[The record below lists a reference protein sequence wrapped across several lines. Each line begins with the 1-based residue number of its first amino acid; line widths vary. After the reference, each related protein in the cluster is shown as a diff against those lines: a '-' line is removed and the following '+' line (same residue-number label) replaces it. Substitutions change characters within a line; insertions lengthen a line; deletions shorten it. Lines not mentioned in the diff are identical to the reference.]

1 MNKFLIHGEKGSYEI
16 VVGLEIHAQVS
27 SNSKLF
33 SGSSTNFGSQ
43 PNENVSLVDA
53 AMPGMLPV
61 INKHCIEQAVKSGLG
76 LKAKINK
83 FSIFD
88 RKNYFYADLPQ
99 GYQIS
104 QYSDPIVGEGV
115 VELNM
120 PDGENIK
127 IGIERLHL
135 EQDAGKSLHDQHPG
149 KSYID
154 LNRSGVALM
163 EIVSKPDITSP
174 EEAGA
179 YIKKIRSI
187 LRFLGTCDGNMEQGS
202 LRCDVNVSVRKEG
215 EILGTRCEIKNLNSV
230 RFVMQAIQVEARR
243 QVEEI
248 ENGNSIVQQTRLFDS
263 VKGETRPM
271 RSKEDAHDYRYFPD
285 PDLMPLE
292 LTHDFIDRIHKSL
305 PSLPDDIREEL
316 VNDYGLSNYDASV
329 ISEEKEIAD
338 FFFAASKGQDGKLVS
353 NWLTTELFGL
363 LNKSNLSLKD
373 SPITPAQLGQL
384 VGFISDGTISGR
396 IAKDVFVE
404 MFNNGTDASIIIE
417 QKGLK
422 QNSNMKEIEKM
433 IEKIIDQNEDKVVE
447 YKNGKDKLFG
457 FFVGQVMKESG
468 GKANPKIVN
477 QILKEKL
484 N

>member
-1 MNKFLIHGEKGSYEI
+1 
-16 VVGLEIHAQVS
+16 
-27 SNSKLF
+27 
-33 SGSSTNFGSQ
+33 
-43 PNENVSLVDA
+43 
-53 AMPGMLPV
+53 
-61 INKHCIEQAVKSGLG
+61 
-76 LKAKINK
+76 
-83 FSIFD
+83 
-88 RKNYFYADLPQ
+88 
-99 GYQIS
+99 
-104 QYSDPIVGEGV
+104 
-115 VELNM
+115 
-120 PDGENIK
+120 
-127 IGIERLHL
+127 
-135 EQDAGKSLHDQHPG
+135 
-149 KSYID
+149 
-154 LNRSGVALM
+154 M

-353 NWLTTELFGL
+353 NWLTTELFGF

>member
-1 MNKFLIHGEKGSYEI
+1 
-16 VVGLEIHAQVS
+16 
-27 SNSKLF
+27 
-33 SGSSTNFGSQ
+33 
-43 PNENVSLVDA
+43 
-53 AMPGMLPV
+53 
-61 INKHCIEQAVKSGLG
+61 
-76 LKAKINK
+76 
-83 FSIFD
+83 
-88 RKNYFYADLPQ
+88 
-99 GYQIS
+99 
-104 QYSDPIVGEGV
+104 
-115 VELNM
+115 
-120 PDGENIK
+120 
-127 IGIERLHL
+127 
-135 EQDAGKSLHDQHPG
+135 
-149 KSYID
+149 
-154 LNRSGVALM
+154 
-163 EIVSKPDITSP
+163 
-174 EEAGA
+174 
-179 YIKKIRSI
+179 
-187 LRFLGTCDGNMEQGS
+187 MEQGS

-316 VNDYGLSNYDASV
+316 VNDFGLSNYDASV
-329 ISEEKEIAD
+329 ISEEKETAD

-353 NWLTTELFGL
+353 NWLTTELFGF

-373 SPITPAQLGQL
+373 SPITPSQLGQL

-433 IEKIIDQNEDKVVE
+433 IEKVIDQNEDKVIE

-457 FFVGQVMKESG
+457 YFVGQVMKESG

>member
-1 MNKFLIHGEKGSYEI
+1 
-16 VVGLEIHAQVS
+16 
-27 SNSKLF
+27 
-33 SGSSTNFGSQ
+33 
-43 PNENVSLVDA
+43 
-53 AMPGMLPV
+53 
-61 INKHCIEQAVKSGLG
+61 
-76 LKAKINK
+76 
-83 FSIFD
+83 
-88 RKNYFYADLPQ
+88 
-99 GYQIS
+99 
-104 QYSDPIVGEGV
+104 
-115 VELNM
+115 
-120 PDGENIK
+120 
-127 IGIERLHL
+127 
-135 EQDAGKSLHDQHPG
+135 
-149 KSYID
+149 
-154 LNRSGVALM
+154 
-163 EIVSKPDITSP
+163 
-174 EEAGA
+174 
-179 YIKKIRSI
+179 
-187 LRFLGTCDGNMEQGS
+187 MEQGS

-316 VNDYGLSNYDASV
+316 VNDFGLSNYDASV
-329 ISEEKEIAD
+329 ISEEKETAD

-373 SPITPAQLGQL
+373 SPITPSQLGQL

-433 IEKIIDQNEDKVVE
+433 IEKIIDQNEDKVIE

-457 FFVGQVMKESG
+457 YFVGQVMKESG